1 MTIFF
6 FPLDDESAL
15 VAPPP
20 SQSVQEALISIQSA
34 VKAAE
39 AQERPAAAVRNHIV
53 TFRIPLDLLAR
64 LDAIG
69 AAGGAASRG
78 HLLRQ
83 VIAEYVGYVDEC
95 KVRYGRAP
103 LRAHFSQRVE

>member
-6 FPLDDESAL
+6 FPVDDEPEQAMPT
-15 VAPPP
+15 ATP
-20 SQSVQEALISIQSA
+20 SVREALRSIQDA

-39 AQERPAAAVRNHIV
+39 AQERRAAPVQNRVV
-53 TFRIPLDLLAR
+53 TFRIPIDLLNR
-64 LDAIG
+64 FDAIG